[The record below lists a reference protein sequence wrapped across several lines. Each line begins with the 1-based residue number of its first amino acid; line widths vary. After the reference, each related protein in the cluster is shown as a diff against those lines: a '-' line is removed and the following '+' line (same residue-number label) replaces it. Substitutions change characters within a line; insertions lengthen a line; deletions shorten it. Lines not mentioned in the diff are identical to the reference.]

1 MWGILASSWY
11 YWNQRPP
18 GLPQEGLDAHPVW
31 TIKLRARWVAVIGAA
46 QALLSRP
53 SLFSHH
59 SLGQPKPFSLGRLE
73 GPRGKLKG
81 PTQGESGKWGGRLP
95 RSSTSETASGR
106 PEVPSRPLG
115 AEHVLFIPT
124 EDAGGQKKY
133 LDVRTDLY
141 FWKSYVSFSEERR
154 ARPISCAR
162 REDYSE
168 F

>member
-1 MWGILASSWY
+1 MPSKTRGTKGQA
-11 YWNQRPP
+11 
-18 GLPQEGLDAHPVW
+18 EGAH
-31 TIKLRARWVAVIGAA
+31 
-46 QALLSRP
+46 
-53 SLFSHH
+53 
-59 SLGQPKPFSLGRLE
+59 GRVRMANGE
-73 GPRGKLKG
+73 GD
-81 PTQGESGKWGGRLP
+81 SP

-162 REDYSE
+162 RDDCSE

>member
-1 MWGILASSWY
+1 MGRETPQKQHFRDGIWA
-11 YWNQRPP
+11 
-18 GLPQEGLDAHPVW
+18 
-31 TIKLRARWVAVIGAA
+31 
-46 QALLSRP
+46 
-53 SLFSHH
+53 
-59 SLGQPKPFSLGRLE
+59 
-73 GPRGKLKG
+73 
-81 PTQGESGKWGGRLP
+81 
-95 RSSTSETASGR
+95 

-162 REDYSE
+162 REDCSE